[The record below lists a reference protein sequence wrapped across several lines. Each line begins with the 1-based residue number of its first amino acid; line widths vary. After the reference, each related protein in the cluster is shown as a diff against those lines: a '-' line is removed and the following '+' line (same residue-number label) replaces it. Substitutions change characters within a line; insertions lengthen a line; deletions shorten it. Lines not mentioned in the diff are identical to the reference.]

1 MQLPSQKKSPVE
13 HKQNEMKREPK
24 HNYYKR
30 KRNIKEEITK
40 GKEGH
45 AKAMRQTENS

>member
-1 MQLPSQKKSPVE
+1 MQLQSQKKSPIE
-13 HKQNEMKREPK
+13 HTQKEMRREPK

-30 KRNIKEEITK
+30 KRNIKEEIKK
-40 GKEGH
+40 GKERH